1 MVQEFKYLFTPLDVG
16 PMNLRN
22 RIVSTPHATCFPMT
36 NDQEAYYQAEKA
48 KGGVSLCC
56 TGATLV
62 DPEEA
67 EAVEAF
73 IDGSDDKV
81 VPWYQ
86 KISEEVHKYDGK
98 IAVELTTFGC
108 VGIHKKIVNRPA
120 VAPSPISVSAYKNVP
135 IALSKEQIN
144 REVKLFA
151 NAAVRA
157 EAGGFDGVIILAGH
171 GHLLHAFLSP
181 FANHR
186 TDEFG
191 GTVENRARLIL
202 MILTTIRKAVGQNIA
217 LGIRIAGDEYLEG
230 GINTKVAKETAA
242 YIANSGL
249 VDWFDICHGN
259 SGYYL
264 PRSFQPPPM
273 YFPVGMHT
281 GQVATIRDAI
291 KEVADIPVV
300 SVGGINDPIL
310 AEKVLADGHAD
321 LVGMTRACI
330 SDPYLPNKA
339 KQGRL
344 NDIRQCC
351 RCLDG
356 CGRIWDDVPL
366 LCAQNSVVG
375 REKEWSTLIPA
386 KKRKRIMVVGGG
398 PAGLE
403 VARVA
408 ALRGHEVTVHEKGDE
423 LGGQI
428 NIASRAPNREEYAGV
443 VRWLIHEARKVAEI
457 NLNTEVTDEIILEEN
472 PDVTVIATGSIPCKP
487 QIQGATDNILKDVRS
502 LLLGKVNVGQKVVVL
517 DETGH
522 VAACS
527 AADFLA
533 EQGKEVYILN
543 SSYLIGDFIDGITRP
558 ILYARLLSRNV
569 TFMPLT
575 WIRSVSNKTV
585 TTYNTFSMKEDRLED
600 VDTII
605 YTQSISDDRLF
616 KKIKGKIQKLH
627 LVGDVLTP
635 RLTIHAIH
643 GAARLGREL

>member
-1 MVQEFKYLFTPLDVG
+1 MTQEFKYLFTPLNVG
-16 PMNLRN
+16 PMELQN

-67 EAVEAF
+67 RAVSAF
-73 IDGSDDKV
+73 IDGSNDMV

-86 KISEEVHKYDGK
+86 KISEKVHKYDGK

-108 VGIHKKIVNRPA
+108 VGIHKKMVDRPA
-120 VAPSPISVSAYKNVP
+120 VAPSSISVSAYKNVP
-135 IALSKEQIN
+135 IALSKEQID
-144 REVKLFA
+144 RQVKLFA
-151 NAAVRA
+151 AAAVKA
-157 EAGGFDGVIILAGH
+157 EAGGFDAVIILAGH

-181 FANHR
+181 FANRR

-191 GTVENRARLIL
+191 GTLENRTRLIL
-202 MILTTIRKAVGQNIA
+202 MILAAIREAVGQKMAI
-217 LGIRIAGDEYLEG
+217 GIRIVGDEYLEG
-230 GINTKVAKETAA
+230 GINTKIAEDTAA
-242 YIANSGL
+242 YIATSGL

-273 YFPVGMHT
+273 YLPVGMHT

-366 LCAQNSVVG
+366 LCAQNAVVG

-386 KKRKRIMVVGGG
+386 KKRKRIMVIGGG
-398 PAGLE
+398 PSGLE

-408 ALRGHEVTVHEKGDE
+408 ALRGHDVTIYEKSEE
-423 LGGQI
+423 LGGQV
-428 NIASRAPNREEYAGV
+428 NIASRAPNREEYAGI

-457 NLNTEVTDEIILEEN
+457 NLNTEVTAEIISDKK
-472 PDVTVIATGSIPCKP
+472 PDVVVIATGSIPCKP
-487 QIQGATDNILKDVRS
+487 QIQGVADNMLKDVRS
-502 LLLGKVNVGQKVVVL
+502 LLSGDLETGQRVVVL

-522 VAACS
+522 MAACS

-533 EQGKEVYILN
+533 EQEKKVFILN

-558 ILYARLLSRNV
+558 IIYARLLSKNV

-575 WIRSVSNKTV
+575 WIRFVSNKTV
-585 TTYNTFSMKEDRLED
+585 ITYNTFSMKEDRLEEI
-600 VDTII
+600 DTII
-605 YTQSISDDRLF
+605 YTQSVSDNRLF
-616 KKIKGKIQKLH
+616 NAIKGNINELH
-627 LVGDVLTP
+627 LIGDALTP

-643 GAARLGREL
+643 EASRLGREI